1 MAGCAFGGVPSMTIS
16 RREFLLRSGVLTGAT
31 LLAGPRAWSAEDT
44 ADVIVI
50 GAGLSG
56 LQAAWVLEQKGFK
69 VLVLE
74 GRDRVG
80 GRVFTFGNVQ
90 GVPEAGGNIIYGD
103 YRRLMDVASRVA
115 VPLEDQVPRLSKHAK
130 FTLVLDGRPM
140 SRSQWADS
148 PRNPFPPALREMM
161 PWQYVPLVTSQENPL
176 TSTEGWYEARNAP
189 FDISMRDFLRKQG
202 ATDQMIEIAYNTI
215 PTYGLNA
222 KDISALMMAYV
233 SAFTA
238 AQKQAKP
245 VMLQARGGNHN
256 IPVAMAAQLQQPV
269 RLNQTVKAIDST
281 ATGVTVR
288 IADGTR
294 YTARAVV
301 CAVPFTT
308 LRRIDL
314 RPDLEGVQERAV
326 KSLPYQPIHQV
337 ALQVSRPFWET
348 DGLEPSMWTDSPI
361 GRVSAVYH
369 EAKDDQ
375 VSSLLVSAF
384 GPGARHLDRL
394 GKEGAAR
401 YVVAQI
407 EQMRPAAKG
416 ALQVIGQHSWEQDP
430 FAGGAWAYFNP
441 GTVTKFLPAMFQPR
455 GRVHFCG
462 EHTSVTARGMEGA
475 IESGERAASAVTSQ
489 LA

>member
-1 MAGCAFGGVPSMTIS
+1 MTLT
-16 RREFLLRSGVLTGAT
+16 RRDFLLHSGALAGAT
-31 LLAGPRAWSAEDT
+31 LVASRRAWALEDT
-44 ADVIVI
+44 ADVIVV

-56 LQAAWVLEQKGFK
+56 LHAAWMLEQKGYK

-74 GRDRVG
+74 GRERVG
-80 GRVFTFGNVQ
+80 GRVMSFTQVQ

-103 YRRLMDVASRVA
+103 YRRMMDVAARIG

-130 FTLVLDGRPM
+130 FTLVLDGQPV
-140 SRSQWADS
+140 SRSQWEDS

-176 TSTEGWYEARNAP
+176 TSTAGWYDPKNAP
-189 FDISMRDFLRKQG
+189 YDVSMRDFLRKQG
-202 ATDQMIEIAYNTI
+202 ATDAMIALAYDTI
-215 PTYGLNA
+215 PTYGINA

-233 SAFTA
+233 SAFTTM
-238 AQKQAKP
+238 QKSAKP
-245 VMLQARGGNHN
+245 VMLQAKGGNQN
-256 IPVAMAAQLQQPV
+256 LPLAMARQLQQRV
-269 RLNQTVKAIDST
+269 RLNQTVKAVDAND
-281 ATGVTVR
+281 ATITVR
-288 IADGTR
+288 TADGAR
-294 YTARAVV
+294 YSAQAVL

-308 LRRIDL
+308 LRRISL
-314 RPDLEGVQERAV
+314 RPGLEGVQERAV
-326 KSLPYQPIHQV
+326 KTLPYQPIHQV
-337 ALQVSRPFWET
+337 ALQASKPFWQD

-369 EAKDDQ
+369 ESKDDQ

-394 GKEGAAR
+394 GKEGAGR

-416 ALQVIGQHSWEQDP
+416 LLQVSGQHSWEQDP

-441 GTVTKFLPAMFQPR
+441 GTVTKFLPTMVQPQ
-455 GRVHFCG
+455 GHVHFCG
-462 EHTSVTARGMEGA
+462 EHTSLTARGMEGA
-475 IESGERAASAVTSQ
+475 LESGERAAAAIATQ
-489 LA
+489 LG

>member
-1 MAGCAFGGVPSMTIS
+1 MTGCACGGVLPMTLS
-16 RREFLLRSGVLTGAT
+16 RREFLLHSGALTGAT
-31 LLAGPRAWSAEDT
+31 LLAGRRAWAAADT
-44 ADVIVI
+44 ADAIVI

-56 LQAAWVLEQKGFK
+56 LQAAWALEQKGFK

-103 YRRLMDVASRVA
+103 YHRLMDVATRLA
-115 VPLEDQVPRLSKHAK
+115 VPLDDQVPRLSKHSK
-130 FTLVLDGRPM
+130 FTLVLDGKPV
-140 SRSQWADS
+140 SRSEWADS

-176 TSTEGWYEARNAP
+176 TSTEGWYDAKNAP
-189 FDISMRDFLRKQG
+189 FDVSMRDFLRQQG
-202 ATDQMIEIAYNTI
+202 ATDPMIDLAYDTI

-238 AQKQAKP
+238 AQKSVKP
-245 VMLQARGGNHN
+245 VMLQARGGNQTL
-256 IPVAMAAQLQQPV
+256 PRAMAAQLREPV
-269 RLNQTVKAIDST
+269 RLNQTVKAIEST

-288 IADGTR
+288 TADGTR
-294 YTARAVV
+294 YAARAVV

-314 RPDLEGVQERAV
+314 RPDLEGMQERAV
-326 KSLPYQPIHQV
+326 KTLPYQSVHQV
-337 ALQVSRPFWET
+337 ALQVSRPFWED
-348 DGLEPSMWTDSPI
+348 DGLEPSMWTDSI

-394 GKEGAAR
+394 GKDGAAR
-401 YVVAQI
+401 HVVAQI

-416 ALQVIGQHSWEQDP
+416 TLQVSGQHSWEPDP
-430 FAGGAWAYFNP
+430 YAGGAWAYFNP

-475 IESGERAASAVTSQ
+475 IESGERAAGEVAQ
-489 LA
+489 QHA

>member
-1 MAGCAFGGVPSMTIS
+1 
-16 RREFLLRSGVLTGAT
+16 
-31 LLAGPRAWSAEDT
+31 
-44 ADVIVI
+44 
-50 GAGLSG
+50 
-56 LQAAWVLEQKGFK
+56 
-69 VLVLE
+69 
-74 GRDRVG
+74 
-80 GRVFTFGNVQ
+80 
-90 GVPEAGGNIIYGD
+90 
-103 YRRLMDVASRVA
+103 
-115 VPLEDQVPRLSKHAK
+115 
-130 FTLVLDGRPM
+130 
-140 SRSQWADS
+140 
-148 PRNPFPPALREMM
+148 
-161 PWQYVPLVTSQENPL
+161 
-176 TSTEGWYEARNAP
+176 
-189 FDISMRDFLRKQG
+189 
-202 ATDQMIEIAYNTI
+202 
-215 PTYGLNA
+215 
-222 KDISALMMAYV
+222 
-233 SAFTA
+233 
-238 AQKQAKP
+238 
-245 VMLQARGGNHN
+245 MLQARGGNQN
-256 IPVAMAAQLQQPV
+256 IPLAMAAQLQQPV
-269 RLNQTVKAIDST
+269 RLNQTVKAVEST

-288 IADGTR
+288 AADGTR
-294 YTARAVV
+294 YTARAAV

-314 RPDLEGVQERAV
+314 RPDLEGMQERAV
-326 KSLPYQPIHQV
+326 KTLPYQPIHQV
-337 ALQVSRPFWET
+337 ALQVSRPFWDE
-348 DGLEPSMWTDSPI
+348 DNLEPSMWTDSPI

-475 IESGERAASAVTSQ
+475 IESGERAAGAVTKQ

>member
-1 MAGCAFGGVPSMTIS
+1 MTLS
-16 RREFLLRSGVLTGAT
+16 RREFLLQSSVLTGAA
-31 LLAGPRAWSAEDT
+31 LLVGRRAWAVQDA
-44 ADVIVI
+44 ADVIVV

-56 LQAAWVLEQKGFK
+56 LQAAWALEQKGFK

-74 GRDRVG
+74 GRSRVG
-80 GRVFTFGNVQ
+80 GRVFTFGDVQ

-103 YRRLMDVASRVA
+103 YRRLMEVATRVA
-115 VPLEDQVPRLSKHAK
+115 VPLEDQVPRLSQHSK

-140 SRSQWADS
+140 SRSEWVDS

-176 TSTEGWYEARNAP
+176 PSTEGWYEARNAP
-189 FDISMRDFLRKQG
+189 LDVSMRDFLRKQG
-202 ATDQMIEIAYNTI
+202 ATDPVIEIAYDTI
-215 PTYGLNA
+215 PTYGMNA

-238 AQKQAKP
+238 AQKSAKP
-245 VMLQARGGNHN
+245 VMLQARGGNQN

-269 RLNQTVKAIDST
+269 RLNQTVKAIETTD
-281 ATGVTVR
+281 AGVSVR
-288 IADGTR
+288 TADGAR
-294 YTARAVV
+294 YAARAVV

-314 RPDLEGVQERAV
+314 RPGLAGMQERAV

-337 ALQVSRPFWET
+337 ALQATRPFWE
-348 DGLEPSMWTDSPI
+348 DDDLEPSMWTDSI
-361 GRVSAVYH
+361 GRVSAIYH

-375 VSSLLVSAF
+375 VSSFLVSAF

-407 EQMRPAAKG
+407 ERMRPAAKG
-416 ALQVIGQHSWEQDP
+416 ALRVLGQHSWEQDP

-455 GRVHFCG
+455 GRMHFCG
-462 EHTSVTARGMEGA
+462 EHTSVSARGMEGA
-475 IESGERAASAVTSQ
+475 IESGERAAGAVAQQ

>member
-1 MAGCAFGGVPSMTIS
+1 MTIS
-16 RREFLLRSGVLTGAT
+16 RRDFLLHSGVLTGAT
-31 LLAGPRAWSAEDT
+31 LLAGRRAWAVEDS
-44 ADVIVI
+44 ADVIVV

-56 LQAAWVLEQKGFK
+56 LQAAWALEQQGFK
-69 VLVLE
+69 VIVLE

-80 GRVFTFGNVQ
+80 GRVLTFGDVQ

-103 YRRLMDVASRVA
+103 YRRLMDVAARTA
-115 VPLEDQVPRLSKHAK
+115 VPLEDQVPRLSKHSK
-130 FTLVLDGRPM
+130 FTLVLDGKPV
-140 SRSQWADS
+140 SRSDWADS

-176 TSTEGWYEARNAP
+176 TSTAGWYDAKNAAL
-189 FDISMRDFLRKQG
+189 DISMRDFLRKQG
-202 ATDQMIEIAYNTI
+202 ATEPMIELAYDTI

-238 AQKQAKP
+238 AQKSVKP
-245 VMLQARGGNHN
+245 VMLQARGGNQN
-256 IPVAMAAQLQQPV
+256 IPLAMAAQLRQPV
-269 RLNQTVKAIDST
+269 RMNQAVKAIEST

-288 IADGTR
+288 TAEGTR

-314 RPDLEGVQERAV
+314 RPGLEGVQARAV
-326 KSLPYQPIHQV
+326 KSLPYQPIHQL
-337 ALQVSRPFWET
+337 ALQASRPFWE
-348 DGLEPSMWTDSPI
+348 DDDLEPSMWTDSI

-375 VSSLLVSAF
+375 VSSLLVSVF
-384 GPGARHLDRL
+384 GPAARHLDRM
-394 GKEGAAR
+394 GKDGAAR

-416 ALQVIGQHSWEQDP
+416 TLQVTGQHSWETDP

-441 GTVTKFLPAMFQPR
+441 GTVTRFLPAMCQAQ

-462 EHTSVTARGMEGA
+462 EHTSVVARGMEGA
-475 IESGERAASAVTSQ
+475 IESGVRVAGEVVRQ

>member
-1 MAGCAFGGVPSMTIS
+1 
-16 RREFLLRSGVLTGAT
+16 
-31 LLAGPRAWSAEDT
+31 
-44 ADVIVI
+44 
-50 GAGLSG
+50 
-56 LQAAWVLEQKGFK
+56 
-69 VLVLE
+69 
-74 GRDRVG
+74 
-80 GRVFTFGNVQ
+80 
-90 GVPEAGGNIIYGD
+90 
-103 YRRLMDVASRVA
+103 
-115 VPLEDQVPRLSKHAK
+115 
-130 FTLVLDGRPM
+130 M
-140 SRSQWADS
+140 SRSEWVDS

-176 TSTEGWYEARNAP
+176 TSTEGWYEAKNAP
-189 FDISMRDFLRKQG
+189 FDVSMRDFLRKQG
-202 ATDQMIEIAYNTI
+202 ATDPMIELAYDTI

-238 AQKQAKP
+238 AQKSVKP
-245 VMLQARGGNHN
+245 VMLQATGGNQN
-256 IPVAMAAQLQQPV
+256 IPIAMAAQLQQPV
-269 RLNQTVKAIDST
+269 RLKQVVKVIEST

-288 IADGTR
+288 TADGTR
-294 YTARAVV
+294 YAARAVV

-314 RPDLEGVQERAV
+314 RPDLQGVQERAV

-337 ALQVSRPFWET
+337 ALQASRPFW
-348 DGLEPSMWTDSPI
+348 DDDDLEPSMWTDSPV

-369 EAKDDQ
+369 EANEDQ

-401 YVVAQI
+401 YVVSQI

-441 GTVTKFLPAMFQPR
+441 GTVTKFLPVMFQPR

-475 IESGERAASAVTSQ
+475 IESGERAAGAVTKQ

>member
-1 MAGCAFGGVPSMTIS
+1 MTLT
-16 RREFLLRSGVLTGAT
+16 RRDFLLHSGAIAGAALVTGR
-31 LLAGPRAWSAEDT
+31 RAWALEDT

-56 LQAAWVLEQKGFK
+56 LQAAWALEQQGFK

-74 GRDRVG
+74 GQGRVG
-80 GRVFTFGNVQ
+80 GRVLSFSQARGA
-90 GVPEAGGNIIYGD
+90 PEAGGNIIYGD
-103 YRRLMDVASRVA
+103 YTRVMA
-115 VPLEDQVPRLSKHAK
+115 AAKRVGVTLEDQVPRLSKHSK
-130 FTLVLDGRPM
+130 YTLVLDGKPV
-140 SRSQWADS
+140 SREQWKDS

-176 TSTEGWYEARNAP
+176 TAVEGWYDVKNAP
-189 FDISMRDFLRKQG
+189 LDISMRDFLRKQG
-202 ATDQMIEIAYNTI
+202 ATDAMIELAYDTI
-215 PTYGLNA
+215 PTYGLDA
-222 KDISALMMAYV
+222 RDISALMMAYV
-233 SAFTA
+233 SAFTL
-238 AQKQAKP
+238 AQKSVKP
-245 VMLQARGGNHN
+245 VMLQAPGGNQTL
-256 IPVAMAAQLQQPV
+256 PLAMAAQLRQPV
-269 RLNQTVKAIDST
+269 RLNQTVKAIEST
-281 ATGVTVR
+281 AAGVEVR
-288 IADGTR
+288 TAAGER
-294 YTARAVV
+294 YSAKAVV
-301 CAVPFTT
+301 CAVPFST

-314 RPDLEGVQERAV
+314 RPGLEGVQARAV

-337 ALQVSRPFWET
+337 ALHASRPFWES
-348 DGLEPSMWTDSPI
+348 DGLELSMWTDSPL

-369 EAKDDQ
+369 EDKDDEA
-375 VSSLLVSAF
+375 SSLLVSAF

-416 ALQVIGQHSWEQDP
+416 ALQVIGQHSWERDP

-441 GTVTKFLPAMFQPR
+441 GTVTRFLPAMLQPQ

-462 EHTSVTARGMEGA
+462 EHTSVSARGMEGA
-475 IESGERAASAVTSQ
+475 LESGDRVAAAVAPQ

>member
-1 MAGCAFGGVPSMTIS
+1 
-16 RREFLLRSGVLTGAT
+16 
-31 LLAGPRAWSAEDT
+31 
-44 ADVIVI
+44 
-50 GAGLSG
+50 
-56 LQAAWVLEQKGFK
+56 
-69 VLVLE
+69 
-74 GRDRVG
+74 
-80 GRVFTFGNVQ
+80 
-90 GVPEAGGNIIYGD
+90 
-103 YRRLMDVASRVA
+103 MDVATRVG
-115 VPLEDQVPRLSKHAK
+115 VSLEDQVPRLSKHSK
-130 FTLVLDGRPM
+130 FTLVLDGKPM
-140 SRSQWADS
+140 SRSEWADS

-176 TSTEGWYEARNAP
+176 TSTEGWYDPKNAP

-202 ATDQMIEIAYNTI
+202 ATDPMIDIAYDTI

-233 SAFTA
+233 SAYTA
-238 AQKQAKP
+238 AQKSAKP
-245 VMLQARGGNHN
+245 VMLQARGGNQN
-256 IPVAMAAQLQQPV
+256 IPIAMTAQLKQPV
-269 RLNQTVKAIDST
+269 RLRQTVKLIE
-281 ATGVTVR
+281 ATDAGVSVR
-288 IADGTR
+288 TADGAR
-294 YTARAVV
+294 YTARAVI

-308 LRRIDL
+308 LRRINL
-314 RPDLEGVQERAV
+314 RPDFAGMQERAV

-337 ALQVSRPFWET
+337 ALQASRPFWED
-348 DGLEPSMWTDSPI
+348 DGLEPSMWTDAPI

-369 EAKDDQ
+369 EAKEDQ

-416 ALQVIGQHSWEQDP
+416 VLQVTGHHSWEQDS

-462 EHTSVTARGMEGA
+462 EHTSVSARGMEGA
-475 IESGERAASAVTSQ
+475 IESGERAAGAVAQQ

>member
-1 MAGCAFGGVPSMTIS
+1 MTIS
-16 RREFLLRSGVLTGAT
+16 RREFLLHSGVLTGAT
-31 LLAGPRAWSAEDT
+31 LLAGRRAWSAADT

-56 LQAAWVLEQKGFK
+56 LQAAWNLEQKGFK

-103 YRRLMDVASRVA
+103 YRRLMDVATRVS
-115 VPLEDQVPRLSKHAK
+115 VPLEDQVSRLSKHAK
-130 FTLVLDGRPM
+130 FTLVLDGKPM
-140 SRSQWADS
+140 SRSEWADS

-176 TSTEGWYEARNAP
+176 TSTEGWYDPKNAP
-189 FDISMRDFLRKQG
+189 FDVSMRDFLRKQG
-202 ATDQMIEIAYNTI
+202 ATDPMIDIAYDTI

-233 SAFTA
+233 SAYTS
-238 AQKQAKP
+238 AQKTTKP
-245 VMLQARGGNHN
+245 VMLQAKGGNQN
-256 IPVAMAAQLQQPV
+256 IPLAMAAQLRQPV
-269 RLNQTVKAIDST
+269 RLNQTVKAVEST

-288 IADGTR
+288 TADGTR
-294 YTARAVV
+294 YTARAAV

-314 RPDLEGVQERAV
+314 RPDLEGMQERAV
-326 KSLPYQPIHQV
+326 KTLPYQPIHQV
-337 ALQVSRPFWET
+337 ALQVSRPFWDE
-348 DGLEPSMWTDSPI
+348 DNLEPSMWTDSPI

-475 IESGERAASAVTSQ
+475 IESGERAAGAVTKQ

>member
-1 MAGCAFGGVPSMTIS
+1 MPLS
-16 RREFLLRSGVLTGAT
+16 RRDFLLHSGAVAGAA
-31 LLAGPRAWSAEDT
+31 LLSSRRAWALEDS

-56 LQAAWVLEQKGFK
+56 LQAAWQLEQQGFK
-69 VLVLE
+69 VLVIE

-80 GRVFTFGNVQ
+80 GRVLSFSQARGS
-90 GVPEAGGNIIYGD
+90 PEAGGNIIYGD
-103 YRRLMDVASRVA
+103 YSRTMDVAKRVG
-115 VPLEDQVPRLSKHAK
+115 VTLEDQVPRLSKHSK
-130 FTLVLDGRPM
+130 YTLVLDGKPV
-140 SRSQWADS
+140 SREQWPDS
-148 PRNPFPPALREMM
+148 PRNPFPPALRDMM

-176 TSTEGWYEARNAP
+176 TAVEGWYDTKNAAL
-189 FDISMRDFLRKQG
+189 DISMRDFLRKQG
-202 ATDQMIEIAYNTI
+202 ATDAMIELAYDTI

-222 KDISALMMAYV
+222 RDISALMMAYV
-233 SAFTA
+233 SAFTL
-238 AQKQAKP
+238 AQKATKP
-245 VMLQARGGNHN
+245 VMLQARGGNGN
-256 IPVAMAAQLQQPV
+256 LPLAMAAQLRQPV
-269 RLNQTVKAIDST
+269 RLNQTVKAIEATNAGIVVRT
-281 ATGVTVR
+281 AG
-288 IADGTR
+288 GER
-294 YTARAVV
+294 YSAKAVV
-301 CAVPFTT
+301 CAVPFST

-314 RPDLEGVQERAV
+314 RPDLQGVQARAV

-337 ALQVSRPFWET
+337 ALHASRPFWED
-348 DGLEPSMWTDSPI
+348 DGLELSMWTDSPI

-369 EAKDDQ
+369 ESKDDE

-394 GKEGAAR
+394 GREGAAR

-416 ALQVIGQHSWEQDP
+416 ALQVIDQHSWERDP

-441 GTVTKFLPAMFQPR
+441 GTVTRFLPAMVQPQ

-475 IESGERAASAVTSQ
+475 LESGERAAAAIALQ

>member
-1 MAGCAFGGVPSMTIS
+1 MTLS
-16 RREFLLRSGVLTGAT
+16 RREFLLQSGVLTGAT
-31 LLAGPRAWSAEDT
+31 LLAGRRAWAAEDT
-44 ADVIVI
+44 ADVIVV

-103 YRRLMDVASRVA
+103 YRRLMEVATRVA
-115 VPLEDQVPRLSKHAK
+115 VPLEDQVPRLSQHSK
-130 FTLVLDGRPM
+130 FTLVLDGKPL
-140 SRSQWADS
+140 SRSDWVDS

-176 TSTEGWYEARNAP
+176 TSTEGWYEAKNAP
-189 FDISMRDFLRKQG
+189 FDVSMRDFLRKQG
-202 ATDQMIEIAYNTI
+202 ATDPMIELAYDTI
-215 PTYGLNA
+215 PTYGVNA

-238 AQKQAKP
+238 AQKSAKP
-245 VMLQARGGNHN
+245 VMLQARGGNQN
-256 IPVAMAAQLQQPV
+256 IPVAMAAQLRQPV
-269 RLNQTVKAIDST
+269 RFNQTVKAIETTD
-281 ATGVTVR
+281 AGVSVR
-288 IADGTR
+288 TADGAR

-308 LRRIDL
+308 LRRIKL
-314 RPDLEGVQERAV
+314 RPDLAGMQERAV
-326 KSLPYQPIHQV
+326 ESLPYQPIHQV
-337 ALQVSRPFWET
+337 ALQASRPFWEQ
-348 DGLEPSMWTDSPI
+348 DGLEPSMWTDSI
-361 GRVSAVYH
+361 GRVSAIYH
-369 EAKDDQ
+369 EAKEDQ
-375 VSSLLVSAF
+375 VSSLVVSAF

-455 GRVHFCG
+455 GRMHFCG
-462 EHTSVTARGMEGA
+462 EHASVSARGMEGA
-475 IESGERAASAVTSQ
+475 IESGERAAGAVAQQ

>member
-1 MAGCAFGGVPSMTIS
+1 MTIS
-16 RREFLLRSGVLTGAT
+16 RREFLLHSGVLTGAT
-31 LLAGPRAWSAEDT
+31 LLAGRRAWSAADT

-56 LQAAWVLEQKGFK
+56 LQAAWTLEQKGFK

-103 YRRLMDVASRVA
+103 YRRLMDVATRVA
-115 VPLEDQVPRLSKHAK
+115 VPLEDQVSRLSKHAK
-130 FTLVLDGRPM
+130 FTLVLDGKPM
-140 SRSQWADS
+140 SRSEWADS

-176 TSTEGWYEARNAP
+176 TSTEGWYDPKNAP
-189 FDISMRDFLRKQG
+189 FDVSMRDFLRKQG
-202 ATDQMIEIAYNTI
+202 ATDPMIDIAYDTI

-233 SAFTA
+233 SAYTA
-238 AQKQAKP
+238 AQKSTKP
-245 VMLQARGGNHN
+245 VMLQARGGNQN
-256 IPVAMAAQLQQPV
+256 IPLAMAAQLRQPV
-269 RLNQTVKAIDST
+269 RLNQTVKAVEST
-281 ATGVTVR
+281 ASGVTVR
-288 IADGTR
+288 TADGAR

-314 RPDLEGVQERAV
+314 RPDLEGMQERAV
-326 KSLPYQPIHQV
+326 KTLPYQPIHQV
-337 ALQVSRPFWET
+337 ALQVSRPFWDE
-348 DGLEPSMWTDSPI
+348 DNLEASMWTNSPI

-369 EAKDDQ
+369 ETKDDQ

-475 IESGERAASAVTSQ
+475 IESGERAAGAVTKQ

>member
-1 MAGCAFGGVPSMTIS
+1 MPITRRDFLLHSGALAGAALVAS
-16 RREFLLRSGVLTGAT
+16 RR
-31 LLAGPRAWSAEDT
+31 AWASEDA

-56 LQAAWVLEQKGFK
+56 LHAAWTLEQQGLK
-69 VLVLE
+69 VIVLE
-74 GRDRVG
+74 GRERVG
-80 GRVFTFGNVQ
+80 GRVLSFTQAQ
-90 GVPEAGGNIIYGD
+90 GAPEAGGNIIYGD
-103 YRRLMDVASRVA
+103 YRRAMEIAKRVG
-115 VPLEDQVPRLSKHAK
+115 VTLEDQVPRLSKHSK
-130 FTLVLDGRPM
+130 FTLVLDGKPV
-140 SRSQWADS
+140 SRDEWKDS

-176 TSTEGWYEARNAP
+176 NSIEGWYEAKNAA

-202 ATDQMIEIAYNTI
+202 ATDPMIALAYDTI
-215 PTYGLNA
+215 PTYGINA
-222 KDISALMMAYV
+222 RDISALMMAYV

-238 AQKQAKP
+238 VQKTAKP
-245 VMLQARGGNHN
+245 VMLQAQGGNSHL
-256 IPVAMAAQLQQPV
+256 PGAMAAQLREPV
-269 RLNQTVKAIDST
+269 RLNQTVKAIESMKSG
-281 ATGVTVR
+281 GVTVR
-288 IADGTR
+288 TASGAR
-294 YTARAVV
+294 YAAKAVV

-314 RPDLEGVQERAV
+314 RPGLQGMQSRAV

-337 ALQVSRPFWET
+337 ALQATKPFWEQ

-361 GRVSAVYH
+361 GRVSAIYH
-369 EAKDDQ
+369 ETDEAG

-394 GKEGAAR
+394 GREGAAR

-416 ALQVIGQHSWEQDP
+416 ALQVVDQHSWEQDP
-430 FAGGAWAYFNP
+430 FAGGAWSYFNP
-441 GTVTKFLPAMFQPR
+441 GTVTKFLPAMLQPQ
-455 GRVHFCG
+455 GHVHFC
-462 EHTSVTARGMEGA
+462 EHTSVSARGMEGA
-475 IESGERAASAVTSQ
+475 LESGERAAAAVAAQ

>member
-1 MAGCAFGGVPSMTIS
+1 MPIT
-16 RREFLLRSGVLTGAT
+16 RRDFILQTGILAGAT
-31 LLAGPRAWSAEDT
+31 LVAARRAWAAEDA

-56 LQAAWVLEQKGFK
+56 LHAAWTLEQKGLQ
-69 VLVLE
+69 VIVLE

-80 GRVFTFGNVQ
+80 GRVLSFTQAQ
-90 GVPEAGGNIIYGD
+90 GAPEAGGNIIYGD
-103 YRRLMDVASRVA
+103 YRRTMEIAQRVG
-115 VPLEDQVPRLSKHAK
+115 VTLEDQVPRLSKHSK
-130 FTLVLDGRPM
+130 FTLVLDGKPV
-140 SRSQWADS
+140 SRDEWKDS

-176 TSTEGWYEARNAP
+176 TSIEGWYDAKNAA
-189 FDISMRDFLRKQG
+189 FDIPMRDFLRKQG
-202 ATDQMIEIAYNTI
+202 ATDPMIALAYDTI
-215 PTYGLNA
+215 PTYGINA
-222 KDISALMMAYV
+222 RDISALMMAYV

-238 AQKQAKP
+238 AQKSAQP
-245 VMLQARGGNHN
+245 VMLQAQGGNSHLPN
-256 IPVAMAAQLQQPV
+256 AMAAQLREPV
-269 RLNQTVKAIDST
+269 RLNQAVKSIE
-281 ATGVTVR
+281 ATGAGVTVR
-288 IADGTR
+288 TASGAR
-294 YTARAVV
+294 YSAKAVV

-314 RPDLEGVQERAV
+314 RPGLQGAQERAV
-326 KSLPYQPIHQV
+326 KTLPYQPIHQV
-337 ALQVSRPFWET
+337 ALQVARPFWEQ

-361 GRVSAVYH
+361 GRVSAIYH
-369 EAKDDQ
+369 ESDEAA

-394 GKEGAAR
+394 GKEGSAR

-407 EQMRPAAKG
+407 ERMRPAAKG
-416 ALQVIGQHSWEQDP
+416 ALQVIDQHSWEQDP
-430 FAGGAWAYFNP
+430 FAGGAWSYFNP
-441 GTVTKFLPAMFQPR
+441 GTVTKFLPAMLQPQ

-475 IESGERAASAVTSQ
+475 LESGERAAAAVIAQ

>member
-1 MAGCAFGGVPSMTIS
+1 
-16 RREFLLRSGVLTGAT
+16 
-31 LLAGPRAWSAEDT
+31 LLAGRRAWSAADT

-56 LQAAWVLEQKGFK
+56 LQAAWTLEQKGFK

-103 YRRLMDVASRVA
+103 YRRLMEVATRVA
-115 VPLEDQVPRLSKHAK
+115 VPLEDQVPRLSKHSK
-130 FTLVLDGRPM
+130 FTLVLDGKPM
-140 SRSQWADS
+140 SRAEWTDS

-176 TSTEGWYEARNAP
+176 TSTAGWYEAKNAP
-189 FDISMRDFLRKQG
+189 FDVSMRDFLRKQG
-202 ATDQMIEIAYNTI
+202 ATDPMIELAYDTI

-238 AQKQAKP
+238 AQKAARP
-245 VMLQARGGNHN
+245 VMLQARGGNQN
-256 IPVAMAAQLQQPV
+256 IPVAMAAHLQQPV
-269 RLNQTVKAIDST
+269 RFNQTVKAIETTD
-281 ATGVTVR
+281 AGVSVR
-288 IADGTR
+288 TADGAR

-308 LRRIDL
+308 LRRINL
-314 RPDLEGVQERAV
+314 RPGLEGAQERAV
-326 KSLPYQPIHQV
+326 KTLPYQPIHQV
-337 ALQVSRPFWET
+337 ALQASRPFWE
-348 DGLEPSMWTDSPI
+348 DDDLEPSMWTDSPI

-462 EHTSVTARGMEGA
+462 EHTSVIARGMEGA
-475 IESGERAASAVTSQ
+475 IESGERAAGAVAQQ

>member
-1 MAGCAFGGVPSMTIS
+1 MPIT
-16 RREFLLRSGVLTGAT
+16 RRDFILHSGVLAGAS
-31 LLAGPRAWSAEDT
+31 LLGSRRAWSAADT
-44 ADVIVI
+44 ADVIVV

-56 LQAAWVLEQKGFK
+56 LHAAWMLEQQGLK

-80 GRVFTFGNVQ
+80 GRVLSFTQVQ
-90 GVPEAGGNIIYGD
+90 GAPEAGGNIIYGD
-103 YRRLMDVASRVA
+103 YRRTQEIAKRVG
-115 VPLEDQVPRLSKHAK
+115 VTLEDQVPRLAKHSK
-130 FTLVLDGRPM
+130 FTLVLDGKPV
-140 SRSQWADS
+140 SRDEWKDS

-176 TSTEGWYEARNAP
+176 TSLEGWYDVKNAP
-189 FDISMRDFLRKQG
+189 YDIPMRDFLRKQG
-202 ATDQMIEIAYNTI
+202 ATDAMIELAYDTI

-238 AQKQAKP
+238 AQKSAKP
-245 VMLQARGGNHN
+245 VMLQAQGGNGRL
-256 IPVAMAAQLQQPV
+256 PLAMAAQLREPV
-269 RLNQTVKAIDST
+269 RLNETVKSIEAT
-281 ATGVTVR
+281 AGGVTVR
-288 IADGTR
+288 VASGAR
-294 YTARAVV
+294 YAGKAVI

-314 RPDLEGVQERAV
+314 RPGLQGMQETAV
-326 KSLPYQPIHQV
+326 KTLPYQPIHQV
-337 ALQVSRPFWET
+337 AVQVSKPYWEQ
-348 DGLEPSMWTDSPI
+348 DGLEPSMWTDAHI
-361 GRVSAVYH
+361 GRVSAIYH
-369 EAKDDQ
+369 ETDEAR

-384 GPGARHLDRL
+384 GPSARYLDRL

-401 YVVAQI
+401 YVIAQI
-407 EQMRPAAKG
+407 EQMRPAAQG
-416 ALQVIGQHSWEQDP
+416 ALQVVDQHSWEQDP
-430 FAGGAWAYFNP
+430 YAGGAWSYFNP
-441 GTVTKFLPAMFQPR
+441 GTVTKFLPVMLQPQ

-475 IESGERAASAVTSQ
+475 LESGERAAAAVVTQ